1 MKLTERDLS
10 RIVRRVI
17 NEQDETNTNFC
28 EIAEVDQNILNL
40 HLKLND
46 DLNEMIKKLNSM
58 SFDCDLDKAMVF
70 TMMFDKIY
78 DRFGALMQL
87 SVKGVDV
94 DQYVEH
100 LKNKYNL
107 L

>member
-1 MKLTERDLS
+1 
-10 RIVRRVI
+10 
-17 NEQDETNTNFC
+17 
-28 EIAEVDQNILNL
+28 
-40 HLKLND
+40 
-46 DLNEMIKKLNSM
+46 M

-78 DRFGALMQL
+78 DRFGALIQL